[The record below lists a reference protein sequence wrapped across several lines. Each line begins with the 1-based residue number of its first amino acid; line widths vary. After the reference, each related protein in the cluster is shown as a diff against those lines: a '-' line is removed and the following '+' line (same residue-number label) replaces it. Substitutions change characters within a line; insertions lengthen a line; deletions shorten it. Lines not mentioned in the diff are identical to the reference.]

1 MWTRNT
7 FIGMAIGFGMAF
19 VVLLALVG
27 IYAIATTALDSNSAP
42 TTAQAER
49 EEPEVKTKEETKAQS
64 KQKTQEKAQEKRA
77 SNESADADISLSG
90 PGDAT
95 TPPTY
100 LEKGT
105 LIIDMEH
112 APSEDAPD
120 EWSYNQ
126 FVVQVNDSEGK
137 IVAGSYVW
145 QEGPYQGSR
154 SVAIPEGGTYTIQV
168 KGHSPWSVA
177 ATHYPET

>member
-7 FIGMAIGFGMAF
+7 FIGIAIGFAMAF
-19 VVLLALVG
+19 VVLVALVG
-27 IYAIATTALDSNSAP
+27 IYAIATTALGSNSAAP
-42 TTAQAER
+42 TTTTKAER
-49 EEPEVKTKEETKAQS
+49 EEPEVNTKEEQTKEHSREKPKAQTTS
-64 KQKTQEKAQEKRA
+64 
-77 SNESADADISLSG
+77 SNESADANISLSG

-100 LEKGT
+100 LQKGT

-112 APSEDAPD
+112 SPSEDAPD
-120 EWSYNQ
+120 RWDYNQ
-126 FVVQVNDSEGK
+126 FVVQVIDSQGK
-137 IVAGSYVW
+137 VVPDGYIW

-154 SVAIPEGGTYTIQV
+154 SVAIPEDGTYTIQV
-168 KGHSPWSVA
+168 KGQSPWSVA